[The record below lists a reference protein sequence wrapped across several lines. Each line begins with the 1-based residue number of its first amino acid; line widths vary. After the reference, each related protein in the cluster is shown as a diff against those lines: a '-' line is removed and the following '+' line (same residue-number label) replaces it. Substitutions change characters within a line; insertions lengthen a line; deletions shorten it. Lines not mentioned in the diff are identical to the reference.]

1 MNTNAEM
8 NASHSGSDDAN
19 KAKPYKRAEDYSAQK
34 DKLVSE
40 IKTVV
45 ADAEALLKTAASST
59 AEGLGAAYSQF
70 EGKLQTVKSSLDHAR
85 TVATEHG
92 KEAMDVTNR
101 YIGANPW
108 KSVGMAA
115 GVGIILG
122 FLLSRR

>member
-1 MNTNAEM
+1 MALVQEHRPRM
-8 NASHSGSDDAN
+8 VDR
-19 KAKPYKRAEDYSAQK
+19 RAGPLDSLLLE
-34 DKLVSE
+34 
-40 IKTVV
+40 TVV

>member
-1 MNTNAEM
+1 MNTEM
-8 NASHSGSDDAN
+8 KTTYSGSDLDAN
-19 KAKPYKRAEDYSAQK
+19 KAKPFKRAEDYSAQK

-70 EGKLQTVKSSLDHAR
+70 EGKLQNVRSSLDQAR
-85 TVATEHG
+85 TVVTEHS

-101 YIGANPW
+101 YISTNPW